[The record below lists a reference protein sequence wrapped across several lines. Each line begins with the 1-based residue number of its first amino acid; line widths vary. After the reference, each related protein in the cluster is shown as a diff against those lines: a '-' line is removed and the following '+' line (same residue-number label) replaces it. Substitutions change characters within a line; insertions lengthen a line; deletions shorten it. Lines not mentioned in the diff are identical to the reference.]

1 MSFEDEKLV
10 DCLKA
15 NPCLWD
21 KNRQD
26 FRLSA
31 MKDAK
36 WKEIA
41 GQLET
46 TRECDHFVN
55 DILHNNICFVIYLK
69 C

>member
-10 DCLKA
+10 ECLKA

-41 GQLET
+41 AELES
-46 TRECDHFVN
+46 TRKQFIGVVAIFYFFFSFCSE
-55 DILHNNICFVIYLK
+55 HN
-69 C
+69 